1 MRTPRLSPFAAAL
14 FLAPVFLQ
22 ADDSSIRLQ
31 PVFEN
36 IKVERPITLVVP
48 SDGTK
53 RLFLV
58 QQRGQVKILPKDEAG
73 AEAKT
78 FLDLSDRKME
88 ASKQSEFEEGLVGF
102 AFHPKFAENGKF
114 YLYYTQQE
122 PKRARLSEMRV
133 SKDDASKADPT
144 TERVLLEVPL
154 PYWNHHSG
162 NLAFGPDGML
172 YFAIGDGGGK
182 PGGDPLRWAQNL
194 FVFNAKIMR
203 IDVNT
208 KSGAREYGI
217 PQDNPFVG
225 KEAAREEIY
234 ALGMRNP
241 WGLSFDAEGTL
252 WCADV
257 GQDLFEE
264 INLIE
269 KGGNYGWSY
278 REGMQKFPLRAAEEP
293 AAGTTFVDP
302 IFVYDHTQGLSITG
316 GFVYRGSK
324 LPKLNG
330 TYIYGDW
337 VFGRIWALKYDKTAK
352 KVISNDTLHKPELD
366 AKKKALFQ
374 PTAFCEDADHEILAL
389 DWSGKIFRVVAK

>member
-1 MRTPRLSPFAAAL
+1 MKALL
-14 FLAPVFLQ
+14 FLSLLTLVPAFAEDAAVK
-22 ADDSSIRLQ
+22 LQ
-31 PVFEN
+31 PAYPNVA
-36 IKVERPITLVVP
+36 VERPITVAVAP
-48 SDGTK
+48 DGTK

-58 QQRGQVKILPKDEAG
+58 QQRGQVKILPKDESSG
-73 AEAKT
+73 ETKM
-78 FLDLSDRKME
+78 FLDLSTRKME
-88 ASKQSEFEEGLVGF
+88 FDKTSQFEEGLVGF

-114 YLYYTQQE
+114 YLYYTQQD

-133 SKDDASKADPT
+133 SKDNPDKADPS

-162 NLAFGPDGML
+162 NLAFGKDGML
-172 YFAIGDGGGK
+172 YIAIGDGGGR

-194 FVFNAKIMR
+194 FVLNAKILR

-217 PQDNPFVG
+217 PQDNPFAG
-225 KEAAREEIY
+225 KEAAREEVY
-234 ALGMRNP
+234 AYGMRNP
-241 WGLSFDAEGTL
+241 WGLSVDEEGAI

-278 REGMQKFPLRAAEEP
+278 REGFNKFPLRANDEP
-293 AAGTTFVDP
+293 PAGTTFVDP
-302 IFVYDHTQGLSITG
+302 IFVYDHTNGLSITG

-324 LPKLNG
+324 FPKLKG
-330 TYIYGDW
+330 AYIYGDW
-337 VFGRIWALKYDKTAK
+337 AWGRIWALHYDKAAK
-352 KVISNDTLHKPELD
+352 KVTSNDTLHKPSLD
-366 AKKKALFQ
+366 TSGKTPKALFQ
-374 PTAFCEDADHEILAL
+374 PAAFCEDAEHEILAL
-389 DWSGKIFRVVAK
+389 DWNGKIFRLLPN